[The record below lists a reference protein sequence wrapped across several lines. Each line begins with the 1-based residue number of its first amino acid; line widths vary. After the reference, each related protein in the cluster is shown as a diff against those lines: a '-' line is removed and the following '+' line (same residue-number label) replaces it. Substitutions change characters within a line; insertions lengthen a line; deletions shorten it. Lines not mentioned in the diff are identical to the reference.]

1 MTNDSSALSLSLSLD
16 LFFSPFFFSFY
27 TVSPQRPATITPIC
41 QSQFHPGVN
50 LLGEPTRE
58 DEGDEGNRE

>member
-1 MTNDSSALSLSLSLD
+1 MTNDSSALLLSPSVSIFFPF
-16 LFFSPFFFSFY
+16 LFF
-27 TVSPQRPATITPIC
+27 TVSPQRPATITLIC